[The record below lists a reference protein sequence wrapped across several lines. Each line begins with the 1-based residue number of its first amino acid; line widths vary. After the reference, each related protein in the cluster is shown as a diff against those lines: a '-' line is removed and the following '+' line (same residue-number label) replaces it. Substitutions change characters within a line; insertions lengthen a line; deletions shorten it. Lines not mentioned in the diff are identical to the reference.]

1 MADNPWLI
9 TVAKAAPPT
18 PIWNTAMATTWSFLR
33 KTNDLQPYMHI
44 IMTQKETSLNLLAK
58 FK

>member
-18 PIWNTAMATTWSFLR
+18 PIWNTAMATISRIMLVTA
-33 KTNDLQPYMHI
+33 DI
-44 IMTQKETSLNLLAK
+44 IIKIKGLFESPRLLNTPA
-58 FK
+58 